1 MSSHFL
7 LTVRLVLILSVLDAY
22 SIEAGAQNLKGLWN
36 GRITTD
42 NHDASGSYIINIEE
56 QKDGVISGKALMYK
70 PNVFSQAF
78 GLQQFFGT
86 VEKDQLTITDV
97 AILDEKMPASM
108 YFLCFKLSNLSYT
121 RKDSVESLTGSW
133 SSSSPTCYPGKIY
146 LLRYNAQTDKVPPYV
161 LNAIKGTTDK
171 PMFRNTEIT
180 SPVVLN
186 VKNYNLEL
194 ELKDYLRTDNDTISI
209 YLNRKLILNKL
220 NISRRPFKFNIRL
233 NRNLASNELILYANN
248 LGYVP
253 PNTSLLQIYD
263 GQNRHRVLI
272 ESTLQKSVAIYLK
285 RSP

>member
-1 MSSHFL
+1 MISETLRIGGPILTLCL
-7 LTVRLVLILSVLDAY
+7 LTFFTITTS
-22 SIEAGAQNLKGLWN
+22 AQNLRGLWN

-42 NHDASGSYIINIEE
+42 NYDASGGYIINIEE
-56 QKDGVISGKALMYK
+56 QKDGVISGKALLYK
-70 PNVFSQAF
+70 PNVFAEAF

-86 VEKDQLTITDV
+86 INKGELTITDV

-108 YFLCFKLSNLSYT
+108 YFLCFKLSNLSYS
-121 RKDSVESLTGSW
+121 RKDSVELLTGGW
-133 SSSSPTCYPGKIY
+133 SSNSPTCYPGKIF
-146 LLRYNAQTDKVPPYV
+146 LSRYNPDTDKVPPYV
-161 LNAIKGTTDK
+161 LNVIRGSDK

-194 ELKDYLRTDNDTISI
+194 ELRDYLRTDNDTISV
-209 YLNRKLILNKL
+209 YLNRRLILNKL

-253 PNTSLLQIYD
+253 PNTSLLQIFD
-263 GQNRHRVLI
+263 GENRYRVLI